1 MSCLAACAAA
11 AGMAGCMG
19 VPIPPLDRSVP
30 AAWSEADPALALP
43 AGPDLRTWWTAFN
56 DPALNTLVDQALAQ
70 NLTLAEA
77 GSRVRQARQLS
88 QGVTSS
94 FLPSLSAGTRSV
106 QPPSAQDTYLQGS
119 LDAIWDLGLFGAR
132 EGATQRYRGGI
143 DLALA
148 EEQAARVTVVAEVV
162 RHYLDLRAAQEQLAQ
177 GQAQLRLDSRS
188 LALIDAR
195 IDHRLAAAGERDAV
209 ALRQARTRASLADPM
224 AAQSAAAHS
233 LAALL
238 GQTRPD
244 PAWMSPAGQPAL
256 AVRSIAQVPADLLR
270 VRPEIRRAEADVAQ
284 AAGELGIARSELY
297 PRVALGASYLVSY
310 NLTRSPRSRF
320 NTGVAAGPII
330 DLPLFD
336 WGRRQ
341 AGAAAKREALDA
353 AVTAYRQA
361 VLEGVADVE
370 IALAALQFQ
379 TERVA
384 QLEDARQTV
393 ARQRSTHQSLVGL
406 GLASDFDGLDD
417 QQGALSADQDLVVAR
432 ARRNL
437 AFVTLY
443 KALGGAPLPMNGAAT
458 PPPDAASPPPHDEAA
473 S

>member
-1 MSCLAACAAA
+1 
-11 AGMAGCMG
+11 MA
-19 VPIPPLDRSVP
+19 VPMPPLDRSVP
-30 AAWSEADPALALP
+30 AAWTEADPALALP

-56 DPALNTLVDQALAQ
+56 DPSLDALVDQALAQ

-77 GSRVRQARQLS
+77 GSRVRQARQLA
-88 QGVTSS
+88 QGVTAS

-132 EGATQRYRGGI
+132 AGATQRYRGGI

-148 EEQAARVTVVAEVV
+148 EEQAARVNVVAEVV
-162 RHYLDLRAAQEQLAQ
+162 RHYLDLRTAQAQLAQ
-177 GQAQLRLDSRS
+177 AQAQLRLDERS

-195 IDHRLAAAGERDAV
+195 IAHRLAGASEREAV
-209 ALRQARTRASLADPM
+209 QLRQARTRAALADPLS
-224 AAQSAAAHS
+224 AQAAAAHS

-238 GQTRPD
+238 GKTQPD
-244 PAWMSPAGQPAL
+244 PAWMSPAPPPVL
-256 AVRSIAQVPADLLR
+256 AVRSIVQVPADLLR
-270 VRPEIRRAEADVAQ
+270 VRPDIRRAEADVAQ

-320 NTGVAAGPII
+320 NTGIAVGPVI
-330 DLPLFD
+330 DIPLFD

-341 AGAAAKREALDA
+341 AGAAARREALDA
-353 AVTAYRQA
+353 AVTSYRQA
-361 VLEGVADVE
+361 VLEGVAEVE
-370 IALAALQFQ
+370 IALAALQLQ

-384 QLEDARQTV
+384 QLEAALQTV
-393 ARQRSTHQSLVGL
+393 ARQRATHQSLIGL
-406 GLASDFDGLDD
+406 GLASEFDGLDD
-417 QQGALSADQDLVVAR
+417 EQGALAADQDLMLAR

-443 KALGGAPLPMNGAAT
+443 KALGGAPLP
-458 PPPDAASPPPHDEAA
+458 HDEAA

>member
-1 MSCLAACAAA
+1 
-11 AGMAGCMG
+11 MG
-19 VPIPPLDRSVP
+19 VPIPPLDRTVP
-30 AAWSEADPALALP
+30 TGWTEADPALALP

-56 DPALNTLVDQALAQ
+56 DPMLDALVDQALAQ

-77 GSRVRQARQLS
+77 GSRVRQARQLA

-148 EEQAARVTVVAEVV
+148 DEQAARVTVVAEVV
-162 RHYLDLRAAQEQLAQ
+162 RHYLDLRAAQAQLAQ
-177 GQAQLRLDSRS
+177 AQAQLQLDERS
-188 LALIDAR
+188 LALVDAR
-195 IDHRLAAAGERDAV
+195 IDQRLAGRGDRDAV
-209 ALRQARTRASLADPM
+209 VLRQARTRAALADPL
-224 AAQSAAAHS
+224 AAQAAAAHS

-244 PAWMSPAGQPAL
+244 PAWLSPSAQPSL
-256 AVRSIAQVPADLLR
+256 AVRSIVQLPADLLR
-270 VRPEIRRAEADVAQ
+270 VRPDIRRAEADVAQ
-284 AAGELGIARSELY
+284 AAGDLGIARSELY

-330 DLPLFD
+330 DIPLFD

-341 AGAAAKREALDA
+341 AGAAAKKEALDA
-353 AVTAYRQA
+353 AVTAYRQT
-361 VLEGVADVE
+361 VLDGVAEVE
-370 IALAALQFQ
+370 TALAALQFQ
-379 TERVA
+379 TERVT
-384 QLEDARQTV
+384 QLEAARQTM
-393 ARQRSTHQSLVGL
+393 ARQRATHQSLVGL
-406 GLASDFDGLDD
+406 GLASEFDGLDN
-417 QQGALSADQDLVVAR
+417 QQGALAADQDLVLAQ

-443 KALGGAPLPMNGAAT
+443 KALGGAPLPVDEAAALQ
-458 PPPDAASPPPHDEAA
+458 PNAAARLPHDEAA